1 MRPFSA
7 LVFERLPVELK
18 DIPALAFRQRHH
30 QIFDLAPGDD
40 LPLVDKAG
48 IVDVRRLGVDPKV
61 EEVHVDDLVVIPCR
75 FELLDY
81 LHFDAWDDVAK
92 GVPLEAGRDRNPATD
107 SFLLVSPTY
116 GQNGGR
122 ENEQAGQVV
131 VKDCLPVVLLKLGID
146 EGGRQL

>member
-1 MRPFSA
+1 
-7 LVFERLPVELK
+7 
-18 DIPALAFRQRHH
+18 
-30 QIFDLAPGDD
+30 DD
-40 LPLVDKAG
+40 LPLVDKTG

-61 EEVHVDDLVVIPCR
+61 EEVHVDDLVVIPRR

-81 LHFDAWDDVAK
+81 LHFDAWDDVAE
-92 GVPLEAGRDRNPATD
+92 GVPLQAGRDRHPAAD

-131 VKDCLPVVLLKLGID
+131 VKDRLPVVLLKLGID
-146 EGGRQL
+146 EGGRQLRLLLGKLDIGRIGPPRK